1 MPLAAGATDTAALH
15 DPLGATMTLTTPS
28 DASLAGRIVLLT
40 GGSRGIGRCM
50 ILALARAGA
59 RIAFTA
65 SSRSDALVQTEAEAI
80 AIAGAGNVLALAANV
95 RDPLQ
100 CERAVLETVARFGTL
115 DALVNNAG
123 IGMRS
128 ISETFNTNPPPF
140 WEAPLEPWRTI
151 METNAFGPFFMARA
165 AVPHMVRQGFG
176 RIVTIGT
183 SPPTMIRKG
192 YSPYGPSK
200 AAVEAMTRVWAQDL
214 EGTGVTANV
223 LLPGGATDTDFLPDT
238 PGGRRG
244 ADGYLLP
251 ADILDAPLLWIL
263 SDAAKDVNGRRVIGR
278 LWDRTLAADEA
289 AKQALQPV
297 AGLPAIL

>member
-1 MPLAAGATDTAALH
+1 
-15 DPLGATMTLTTPS
+15 
-28 DASLAGRIVLLT
+28 
-40 GGSRGIGRCM
+40 
-50 ILALARAGA
+50 
-59 RIAFTA
+59 
-65 SSRSDALVQTEAEAI
+65 
-80 AIAGAGNVLALAANV
+80 
-95 RDPLQ
+95 
-100 CERAVLETVARFGTL
+100 
-115 DALVNNAG
+115 
-123 IGMRS
+123 
-128 ISETFNTNPPPF
+128 
-140 WEAPLEPWRTI
+140 
-151 METNAFGPFFMARA
+151 
-165 AVPHMVRQGFG
+165 
-176 RIVTIGT
+176 
-183 SPPTMIRKG
+183 MIRKG